1 MGVMSYES
9 PSRRQQIK
17 RDGGKGMRGMFNT
30 IQFKTIQSATKIS
43 VTGGRSF
50 CVAVAFVVAG
60 VIAAPVSVYAQAQE
74 PTARAGCVVGD
85 PDDYVAL
92 KSFSPELNE
101 FGYPAYYI
109 DQNNLGLDLCDETTD
124 IDPLCGNPPF
134 GDPLGE
140 GLPLDLAPAIDNGNF
155 WHETFYSLANTNMTW
170 GTGADSGN
178 ALLVLA
184 VEGVWDNAAEA
195 ILDGDQLVF
204 SRIRARVSLPNDAAC
219 AGTYTI
225 THPYGT
231 DTLEVT
237 AADIAITAGTRAIN
251 MTDDCLHG
259 VIDGVITPNC
269 GVLPG
274 PGIVGGDQFSN
285 IIDPTRSRISHYL
298 QWDVDAPP
306 GYIGDPLVPHA
317 VTGSPCNTNFYRI
330 EGPCAG
336 DIDPSTGL
344 HSGTVETSLF
354 SVQGRSAQLCGDGIL
369 DESVGEECD
378 DGNTVD
384 GDCCSSTCQNS
395 GPAAIGPA
403 ACAEGGAQDD
413 ANVCTT
419 NSCTDVDGCVFTD
432 ISATCDDLNGCTND
446 SCDVTLGCLND
457 ANTDPCDD
465 GNACTQTDTCANS
478 ECVGANPV
486 ICTAFNDCHEVG
498 TCDTASGICSDP
510 FSIVDKACG
519 NGGDTECTNPDTCD
533 GAGSCLANDA
543 AGGTSCGDA
552 GSECVVQDTCDGG
565 GSCSDNGFVAADSAC
580 GNSSDS
586 ECTNPDTCNGA
597 GSCLD
602 NHEAAIVT
610 CGDTGTEC
618 TNQDFCDGGGSCTD
632 NGFVAV
638 DTSCGAASDT
648 ECTNPDTCNGA
659 GSCLDNHEAV
669 NTTCGDAGTECT
681 NQDRCDGGGSCT
693 DNGFV
698 AADIACGHVSDTE
711 CTDPDTCNGAG
722 SCVDNHEDS
731 GIHCGDAGT
740 ECTNQDMCD
749 GIGACTDNGFVAADT
764 ACGDGSDTE
773 CTNADTCDGSGAC
786 QDNHETAGTV
796 SATQCDD
803 VNDCTD
809 NECNGSGGCQNPNLA
824 VGATCGDP
832 ADTECTNADTCDGS
846 GACQDNHETAGTVSA
861 TQCDDVNDCTDNEC
875 NGSGGCQNPNLA
887 VGATCGDPADTECTN
902 ADTCDGS
909 GACQDNH
916 EDSAFLCGD
925 DGTECIVQDA
935 CDGGGSCTD
944 NGFVAADSACGDGSD
959 TECTNADTCDGSGA
973 CQPNDASD
981 GIACGDNG
989 TECINQD
996 TCGAGSCTDNGFLAS
1011 GSSCS
1016 SDGNECTDDEC
1027 DGGGTCSHP
1036 NNANS
1041 CEDGDPA
1048 TWADQCSAGS
1058 CESGFF
1064 ACPMFPL
1071 DGCRAPAFPGKSSI
1085 YLRTTSG
1092 GAKDM
1097 LKWKWKAGAATSL
1110 ADYGD
1115 PVNSDEISLCLYD
1128 EDNDVPTLVVEQVI
1142 EPGGTCGGKA
1152 CWKGSARMYKYNSK
1166 GVATSHGVGNLKLKT
1181 GGDGKASIAAKGKG
1195 VGIALPAAAL
1205 QADSH
1210 ITMQLVSEPGGCWE
1224 TVFDASS
1231 VTIKNGKLKAK

>member
-1 MGVMSYES
+1 MNNV
-9 PSRRQQIK
+9 
-17 RDGGKGMRGMFNT
+17 
-30 IQFKTIQSATKIS
+30 IQSATGPLGKTFSTGSLINRVLS
-43 VTGGRSF
+43 VAGGRSF

-74 PTARAGCVVGD
+74 PTARAGCVVGE
-85 PDDYVAL
+85 PDNFVAL
-92 KSFSPELNE
+92 KS
-101 FGYPAYYI
+101 
-109 DQNNLGLDLCDETTD
+109 LGLDLCDESTD
-124 IDPLCGNPPF
+124 VDPLCGNPPF
-134 GDPLGE
+134 GDPLGG
-140 GLPLDLAPAIDNGNF
+140 GLPQDLPPEIANGNF
-155 WHETFYSLANTNMTW
+155 WHETFYSLANTSMTW
-170 GTGADSGN
+170 GTGADAGS

-184 VEGVWDNAAEA
+184 VEGVWDNEAEA
-195 ILDGDQLVF
+195 IIDGDQLVF
-204 SRIRARVSLPNDAAC
+204 SRIRSRVDLPNDAAC
-219 AGTYTI
+219 AGTYVI

-237 AADIAITAGTRAIN
+237 VADIAATEGRRAIN

-259 VIDGVITPNC
+259 VIDGVIVPNC
-269 GVLPG
+269 GVLAG

-285 IIDPTRSRISHYL
+285 VTDPTRSRISHYL

-317 VTGSPCNTNFYRI
+317 VTGSPCDTNFYRI

-336 DIDPSTGL
+336 DIDPITGL
-344 HSGTVETSLF
+344 HSGTAETSLF
-354 SVQGRSAQLCGDGIL
+354 TVQGRSAQLCGDGIL
-369 DESVGEECD
+369 DESVGEQCD

-395 GPAAIGPA
+395 GPGAIGPA

-413 ANVCTT
+413 LNACTA

-446 SCDVTLGCLND
+446 SCDAALGCLND

-498 TCDTASGICSDP
+498 TCDTVSGICSDP
-510 FSIVDKACG
+510 FSIVDKPCG

-543 AGGTSCGDA
+543 AGGTFCDDA
-552 GSECVVQDTCDGG
+552 GSECVVQDTCNGG

-580 GNSSDS
+580 GNSSDT

-602 NHEAAIVT
+602 NHEAATAT

-648 ECTNPDTCNGA
+648 ECTDPDTCNGA

-711 CTDPDTCNGAG
+711 CTDPDSCNGAG
-722 SCVDNHEDS
+722 SCLDNHEDS

-740 ECTNQDMCD
+740 DCTNQDMCD
-749 GIGACTDNGFVAADT
+749 GDGSCTDNGFVDAET
-764 ACGDGSDTE
+764 ACG
-773 CTNADTCDGSGAC
+773 
-786 QDNHETAGTV
+786 
-796 SATQCDD
+796 SA
-803 VNDCTD
+803 
-809 NECNGSGGCQNPNLA
+809 S
-824 VGATCGDP
+824 
-832 ADTECTNADTCDGS
+832 
-846 GACQDNHETAGTVSA
+846 
-861 TQCDDVNDCTDNEC
+861 
-875 NGSGGCQNPNLA
+875 
-887 VGATCGDPADTECTN
+887 DTECTN

-916 EDSAFLCGD
+916 EDSAALCGD
-925 DGTECIVQDA
+925 DGTECINQDN
-935 CDGGGSCTD
+935 CDGGGSCED
-944 NGFVAADSACGDGSD
+944 NGFVTADSACGDTATDCS
-959 TECTNADTCDGSGA
+959 AQDTCDGSGA
-973 CQPNDASD
+973 CQVNDESTATTCGDTGTACIVQDLCD
-981 GIACGDNG
+981 GSGLCGDNG
-989 TECINQD
+989 FAIIN
-996 TCGAGSCTDNGFLAS
+996 TPCNTDFFQ
-1011 GSSCS
+1011 
-1016 SDGNECTDDEC
+1016 CTDDVC
-1027 DGGGTCSHP
+1027 DGAGICVHP
-1036 NNANS
+1036 NNTAS
-1041 CEDGDPA
+1041 CEDGDPT
-1048 TWADQCSAGS
+1048 TWEDQCLGGS
-1058 CESGFF
+1058 CESGYF

-1071 DGCRAPAFPGKSSI
+1071 DGCRAPVAPGKSSI
-1085 YLRTTSG
+1085 YMRTTSG
-1092 GAKDM
+1092 GAKDV
-1097 LKWKWKAGAATSL
+1097 LKWKWKNGVATSL

-1115 PVNSDEISLCLYD
+1115 PINSDEYALCLYD

-1142 EPGGTCGGKA
+1142 DPGGTCGGKS
-1152 CWKGSARMYKYNSK
+1152 CWKGSPRMYKYNSK
-1166 GVATSHGVGNLKLKT
+1166 GVVTSHGVGNLKLKR
-1181 GGDGKASIAAKGKG
+1181 GEDGKASIAAKAKG
-1195 VGIALPAAAL
+1195 IGLELPAAPL

-1210 ITMQLVSEPGGCWE
+1210 ITMQLISQPGECWE
-1224 TVFDASS
+1224 TVFDATS